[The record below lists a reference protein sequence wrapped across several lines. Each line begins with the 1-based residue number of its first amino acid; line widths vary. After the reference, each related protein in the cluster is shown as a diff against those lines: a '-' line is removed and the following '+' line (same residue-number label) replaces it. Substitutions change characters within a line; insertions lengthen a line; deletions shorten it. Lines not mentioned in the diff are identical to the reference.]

1 MFIILCMR
9 SLRTTPRKSLRI
21 YRGFCR

>member
-1 MFIILCMR
+1 MFIILSMR

-21 YRGFCR
+21 